1 MRRTY
6 ILLLLL
12 LTGVC
17 IQAQEQKGAKSLLWK
32 ISGNG
37 IQKPSYLFGTIHI
50 ICKDDYIWTN
60 AMSKSLKQCDEICME
75 MDMDD
80 PNILTK
86 IAYAMVETNGKKL
99 EEYFSTSDYKLVEKY
114 FRDSLSINIE
124 MFATMKPIVLQTLL
138 TTTSFSCDSS
148 VSYEVK
154 LSEYAK
160 ANKVE
165 VSGLETPEE
174 QIKLLEQIPVDSI
187 ILDLVATAKGVKN
200 DDTIYKA
207 MIDAYIHQDLPQL
220 YELILKAKEE
230 GDNMNV
236 FLDERNQ
243 KWIDRMTEHM
253 EQKSVFFA
261 VGAGHLWGENG
272 LINLLRQNGY
282 TVQAQN

>member
-1 MRRTY
+1 MRNTL
-6 ILLLLL
+6 ILFLLLIL
-12 LTGVC
+12 GICV
-17 IQAQEQKGAKSLLWK
+17 QAQEQSKSKSLLWK

-50 ICKDDYIWTN
+50 ICKEDYVWTKTM
-60 AMSKSLKQCDEICME
+60 AKSLAQCEEICME

-86 IAYAMVETNGKKL
+86 IAFAMVETNGKKL
-99 EEYFSTSDYKLVEKY
+99 QEYFSTNDYKLVEKY
-114 FRDSLSINIE
+114 FKDSLSINIE

-138 TTTSFSCDSS
+138 TSTSFTCDSS

-160 ANKVE
+160 QHEVE
-165 VSGLETPEE
+165 VTGLETPEE

-187 ILDLVATAKGVKN
+187 ISDLVATAKGIKN
-200 DDTIYKA
+200 DDSLYYS
-207 MIDAYIHQDLPQL
+207 MIAAYTHQDLPEL

-261 VGAGHLWGENG
+261 VGAGHLWGESG

-282 TVQAQN
+282 TVKALK